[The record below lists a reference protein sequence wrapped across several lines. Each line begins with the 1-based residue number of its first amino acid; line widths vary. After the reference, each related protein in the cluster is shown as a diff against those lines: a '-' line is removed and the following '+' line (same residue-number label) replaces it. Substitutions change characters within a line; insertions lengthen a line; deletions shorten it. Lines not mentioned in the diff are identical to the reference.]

1 MCDKRKAGSD
11 KQSLHENMYIYIS
24 GRSVNLGWTG
34 LCQLDR
40 DSAERGVKKCG
51 AERRLGGRV

>member
-1 MCDKRKAGSD
+1 MRIYI
-11 KQSLHENMYIYIS
+11 YIYIS

-34 LCQLDR
+34 LCEPDR
-40 DSAERGVKKCG
+40 DSAERGVKKWG